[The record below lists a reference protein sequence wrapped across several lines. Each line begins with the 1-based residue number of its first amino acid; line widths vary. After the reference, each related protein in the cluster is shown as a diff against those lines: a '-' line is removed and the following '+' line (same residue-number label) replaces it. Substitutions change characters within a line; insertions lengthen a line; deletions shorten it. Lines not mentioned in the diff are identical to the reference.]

1 VFLEQI
7 PELFDCGAFL
17 CMHIFY
23 VLEKRKGK
31 NKFEFFKIVALEV
44 ALMAPQDDKW
54 GRMTKIFCKFA
65 AVLNCTRK

>member
-1 VFLEQI
+1 MFLEQI

-31 NKFEFFKIVALEV
+31 NKFEFFKIVAGGFV
-44 ALMAPQDDKW
+44 DARDIKRS
-54 GRMTKIFCKFA
+54 RMTKIFCKFA
-65 AVLNCTRK
+65 AVLNCRRK